1 MNVRIANMMKA
12 EELFK
17 KSLQADPNNELS
29 LLSLTEMYMNRNS
42 LDTAN
47 QYADMLLTVY
57 PTYESGLNMKGWIG
71 IQLFDKNKNS
81 KALEESRVAFE
92 KITKV
97 NYKFVYGYYGL
108 AMVYVRMNDINKA
121 ISVLEEA
128 LKINPGFQQA
138 AEMLNQLKNYSAQQG
153 GM

>member
-1 MNVRIANMMKA
+1 
-12 EELFK
+12 
-17 KSLQADPNNELS
+17 
-29 LLSLTEMYMNRNS
+29 
-42 LDTAN
+42 
-47 QYADMLLTVY
+47 
-57 PTYESGLNMKGWIG
+57 MKGWIG
-71 IQLFDKNKNS
+71 IQLFDKNKNA

-92 KITKV
+92 KATKV

-108 AMVYVRMNDINKA
+108 AMVYVRQNEINKA
-121 ISVLEEA
+121 IKVLEEA